1 MGNKIIINKPDDSEM
16 CPVGEHVVRGHT
28 RHCEKSD
35 TWVDTH
41 FRKNRGR
48 KKMYLS
54 ENLLYIFWKNK
65 RSYSQLNT
73 IYGFSPYNEIDDLI
87 QFWFEYWKQQ
97 GSGFPDDLTPL
108 HIKALIAVESS
119 FNPNAKAK
127 TTTAIGLMQV
137 LKTAL
142 SALRGTKNLRDNE
155 VKDNYISVTTEQLTD
170 PVVNI
175 AVGTRWLAHKYFLL
189 RNHKNKSVKE
199 VIRDYHSRD
208 KVGEEYAERILNL
221 YKKSK

>member
-1 MGNKIIINKPDDSEM
+1 
-16 CPVGEHVVRGHT
+16 
-28 RHCEKSD
+28 
-35 TWVDTH
+35 
-41 FRKNRGR
+41 
-48 KKMYLS
+48 
-54 ENLLYIFWKNK
+54 
-65 RSYSQLNT
+65 
-73 IYGFSPYNEIDDLI
+73 
-87 QFWFEYWKQQ
+87 
-97 GSGFPDDLTPL
+97 
-108 HIKALIAVESS
+108 
-119 FNPNAKAK
+119 
-127 TTTAIGLMQV
+127 MQV